1 MAPAQARRNF
11 ARRKPTRKAKD
22 TVLIVCEGEKTE
34 PNYFEELKRDLGLSN
49 MDIVIYGKECDSD
62 PMSVVRHA
70 LAECK
75 KADHGFDY
83 VFCVVDRDAHTQFL
97 PAVATCEKAK
107 PLGNK
112 QFVLAWSEPCF
123 EYWFLLHYAYS
134 SKPYSAKGSSSIGA
148 VCVQELC
155 NKMSDYAKGARGTYA
170 VVKGKIDFA
179 ILNAKRRLCEC
190 EEQGGTNPSTRVHFV
205 VERLRQI
212 AKDAEPNS

>member
-1 MAPAQARRNF
+1 MAPTQARRNF

-83 VFCVVDRDAHTQFL
+83 VFAWLTGIHILSFYQQSPR
-97 PAVATCEKAK
+97 AK
-107 PLGNK
+107 KLS
-112 QFVLAWSEPCF
+112 L
-123 EYWFLLHYAYS
+123 
-134 SKPYSAKGSSSIGA
+134 
-148 VCVQELC
+148 
-155 NKMSDYAKGARGTYA
+155 
-170 VVKGKIDFA
+170 
-179 ILNAKRRLCEC
+179 
-190 EEQGGTNPSTRVHFV
+190 
-205 VERLRQI
+205 
-212 AKDAEPNS
+212 